1 MNFKCL
7 VFSLLTLVSFGLF
20 GMNAPK
26 KTTESHKRKQE
37 ITQEDIL
44 QFLQNMKQNNTT
56 VENSFM
62 RLLTADFESKEK
74 HNFVNELEKLA
85 LQDYTRKIE
94 FLQILRTK
102 PVTRKQPAK
111 KKQKIE
117 PTEKQVQIEAE
128 NSDTQSK
135 NQSQEL
141 HRLMIQTF
149 THIKDYQMGVSSG
162 LKNNVDLIENVLQ
175 VLEGSNPLLEGSN
188 PPKKDNR
195 PPSHS
200 LLYS

>member
-37 ITQEDIL
+37 MTQEDIL

-62 RLLTADFESKEK
+62 RLLTPLESKEK